1 MSQHETAPFQRLVKM
16 IEHELELA
24 GQGRVQELQ
33 DAVAK
38 TGAYMDTL
46 PSPAPASAHP
56 LLMRAQALRTR
67 VKIETKRL
75 QETIELSQASLRR
88 ARQISRKYVKYAKKQ
103 GNRYS
108 TSA

>member
-1 MSQHETAPFQRLVKM
+1 VTRTETAPFQRLVKM

-38 TGAYMDTL
+38 TGAYMATL
-46 PSPAPASAHP
+46 PSPAPQSALALVH
-56 LLMRAQALRTR
+56 RAQAMRAR
-67 VKIETKRL
+67 VRIETQRL
-75 QETIELSQASLRR
+75 GESIQISRGTARR
-88 ARQISRKYVKYAKKQ
+88 ARQIIKKYAQKR
-103 GNRYS
+103 GTRYS

>member
-1 MSQHETAPFQRLVKM
+1 VRRSETAPFERLVKM

-24 GQGRVQELQ
+24 AQGRVQELR

-38 TGAYMDTL
+38 TGAYMATL
-46 PSPAPASAHP
+46 PSPAPPAAASIV
-56 LLMRAQALRTR
+56 LRAQALRSR
-67 VKIETKRL
+67 LKIEAVRL
-75 QETIELSQASLRR
+75 QENIEISQASLRR
-88 ARQISRKYVKYAKKQ
+88 TRRISRKYRQKQ

>member
-1 MSQHETAPFQRLVKM
+1 MRRSETAPFERLVKM

-24 GQGRVQELQ
+24 AQGRVQELR

-38 TGAYMDTL
+38 TGAYMATL
-46 PSPAPASAHP
+46 PSPAPASAQQI
-56 LLMRAQALRTR
+56 LLRAQALRSR
-67 VKIETKRL
+67 LKIEAARL
-75 QETIELSQASLRR
+75 QENIEISQASLRR
-88 ARQISRKYVKYAKKQ
+88 SRRIKRKYRQKQ